1 MIESHKRTIEYIVI
15 DVDGTLTDAGIYYDE
30 HGNELKKFS
39 TRDAAGFFAAKT
51 LGIKTVILTGRECAA
66 TLRRMQELKVD
77 HIVQN
82 VKDKVSYLKNFMIE
96 NNIQKEQIAY
106 IGDDLNDL
114 PPMQLVGYVACPAD
128 SCKEIISIAD
138 YVSVKNGGSGVV
150 RDVIE
155 HLLTISGEWNQAINK
170 VYAIGI

>member
-1 MIESHKRTIEYIVI
+1 M
-15 DVDGTLTDAGIYYDE
+15 
-30 HGNELKKFS
+30 
-39 TRDAAGFFAAKT
+39 
-51 LGIKTVILTGRECAA
+51 TGRECAA

-77 HIVQN
+77 HIAQN

-138 YVSVKNGGSGVV
+138 YVSVKNGGAGVV